1 MDSNT
6 YTPKF
11 LALKEV
17 EEIQII
23 ADGNCFYRSISQ
35 ALDKSQEN
43 YKYYRELIF
52 NYIEQNKELLKQF
65 FIRNDY
71 ETDAHYQSRYNSIIY
86 SIRNNYTFA
95 GYFEISTTSI
105 ILNLKIVIYYNT
117 ILGYNY
123 LNEYKP
129 NEKKIL

>member
-6 YTPKF
+6 NTPKF
-11 LALKEV
+11 LALNEV

-23 ADGNCFYRSISQ
+23 ADGNCFYHSISR

-52 NYIEQNKELLKQF
+52 NYIEQNKELLKRF
-65 FIRNDY
+65 FIRNDN
-71 ETDAHYQSRYNSIIY
+71 ETDDHYQSRYNSFIS
-86 SIRNNYTFA
+86 SIKNNYTFT
-95 GYFEISTTSI
+95 GYFEISTASI

-117 ILGYNY
+117 IL
-123 LNEYKP
+123 EYITFP
-129 NEKKIL
+129 